1 MCYTATKYHL
11 RCSHYGKTAISGERC
26 IRAASQ
32 TGLSQGCWDTIDL
45 GLESVDTLCPKCVN
59 TTMLTPVPEVP
70 LIGPASLEQPSL
82 ITMRSSSDK
91 SGGLNSRPSN
101 TRLGSVC
108 SDASVSTNESLNR
121 MESTSNVSAS
131 TSDSSRGSGSPSSL
145 HWRSFGGSEVSIWF
159 KRSVKGASAG
169 A

>member
-11 RCSHYGKTAISGERC
+11 RCSHYGTPAISGERC

-45 GLESVDTLCPKCVN
+45 GLESVGTLCHKCVK
-59 TTMLTPVPEVP
+59 TTMLTPVPEAP
-70 LIGPASLEQPSL
+70 LIGPASLERPSL
-82 ITMRSSSDK
+82 ITMCSSSDK
-91 SGGLNSRPSN
+91 SGGLSSRPSSA
-101 TRLGSVC
+101 RLGSMC
-108 SDASVSTNESLNR
+108 SDASVSTNESLSR

-131 TSDSSRGSGSPSSL
+131 ASDSLMGSGSPSSL
-145 HWRSFGGSEVSIWF
+145 HWRSFGASEVSIRF